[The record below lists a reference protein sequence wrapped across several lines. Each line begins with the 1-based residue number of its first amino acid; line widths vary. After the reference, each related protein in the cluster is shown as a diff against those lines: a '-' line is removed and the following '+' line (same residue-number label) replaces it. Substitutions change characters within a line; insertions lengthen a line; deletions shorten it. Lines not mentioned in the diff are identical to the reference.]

1 MRKRDG
7 ENGARGI
14 TVNQKGNPW
23 LPLAQSQMRCKGH
36 NVAQIE
42 NLLGMAHTPGL
53 TRPRDYPSGARYG
66 ILSRLS
72 SVGNTD
78 LALLRSWRMLEF

>member
-23 LPLAQSQMRCKGH
+23 LPLAQSQMWSKGH